1 MNITKKNIIIGSIG
15 IVVSVLLTVLTA
27 QYSGEGNITEQPPLE
42 LTMRILSL
50 LFICTAAGS
59 LGYILLGAKGF
70 LLLASPI
77 ALLVIIQ
84 TVLSF
89 TSEVSPQLSMYIIC
103 CAGLVLSVWMS
114 YKGYKNNNEQL
125 QPLKPQQEK
134 EEQEFE
140 QLEQEFRESIGYPSK
155 SIIVS
160 TQGMGH
166 FYQIVK
172 CKEGY
177 LFHRTGSFLKGGLK
191 AEMLITDTDNAKYD
205 ESVKEDYFIAYKQV
219 EKVTAKISLGADAMS
234 CGTVKLSL
242 DVGKNKRYNL
252 INLMTEEELK
262 QFFGD
267 IEVTNKTKEVF
278 TETKISD
285 GDSQKLAKF
294 NKVLLIR
301 NIVTAVI
308 LALLF
313 LTSSGIGHTI
323 ITVLSF
329 IVAILPLV
337 MYIAFPKYLSMAD
350 ISKYQPTMSNGK
362 LNLLSST
369 FVPVC
374 IIMIRM
380 SLESRN
386 YVSFDFA
393 RLAVISAILFVVLL
407 TVMLLTTAEY
417 KKKKSAIFT
426 LVLGLIMLCG
436 SLVYGVDTRFDFQPT
451 QMVQC
456 RVTEHSTHT
465 DNNDNV
471 TYYLHV
477 EFQDKILKIEVSK
490 QTYEQTTDGQHLTIA
505 VQSGALGIEK
515 AIYYDE
521 TLDDT
526 KNDRQPPSVIFT
538 VTR

>member
-1 MNITKKNIIIGSIG
+1 MKFTKKNIIIGSIG

-27 QYSGEGNITEQPPLE
+27 QFSGDGNITEQPPFE
-42 LTMRILSL
+42 MTMRILSL

-70 LLLASPI
+70 LLLASPVT
-77 ALLVIIQ
+77 LMVVIQI
-84 TVLSF
+84 VLSF
-89 TSEVSPQLSMYIIC
+89 TNEVNPQLTLYIIC
-103 CAGLVLSVWMS
+103 CVGLVLSVWMS

-125 QPLKPQQEK
+125 QPTKQQQEED
-134 EEQEFE
+134 EESD
-140 QLEQEFRESIGYPSK
+140 QLEQEFRQSIGYPSK
-155 SIIVS
+155 SIIVG

-177 LFHRTGSFLKGGLK
+177 LFHRVGSLLKGGLK

-205 ESVKEDYFIAYKQV
+205 ESVKEDYFIPYKQV
-219 EKVTAKISLGADAMS
+219 EKVTAKIKMGADMMS
-234 CGTVKLSL
+234 FGTVKFAL
-242 DVGKNKRYNL
+242 DDGKNKRYNL
-252 INLMTEEELK
+252 INLMEKEEIK

-267 IEVTNKTKEVF
+267 IEITDKAKDTF
-278 TETKISD
+278 TQAEIGSD
-285 GDSQKLAKF
+285 DSKKLAKL

-313 LTSSGIGHTI
+313 LTTGIGHTI

-329 IVAILPLV
+329 ITALVPFV

-350 ISKYQPTMSNGK
+350 LNKYQPTMSNGK

-369 FVPVC
+369 FVPACV
-374 IIMIRM
+374 ILIRIL
-380 SLESRN
+380 LESRN

-426 LVLGLIMLCG
+426 IVVGLILLCG
-436 SLVYGVDTRFDFQPT
+436 SLVYSVDTRFDFAPT

-456 RVTEHSTHT
+456 QVTEHSTHT

-477 EFQDKILKIEVSK
+477 EFQDKSIRLEVSK
-490 QTYEQTTDGQHLTIA
+490 QTYEQTEDGQQITIS
-505 VQSGALGIEK
+505 VQSGALGIQK

-521 TLDDT
+521 TLDNT
-526 KNDRQPPSVIFT
+526 KNDRQPPSVIFLL
-538 VTR
+538 